1 MKSILY
7 VGATLMIGAS
17 IFGFVDYNKSRNNKE
32 FNNMYAEK
40 ESADPVISPEN
51 KVNGQTGKK
60 EVASKVKKTAV
71 KKQVAENV
79 AEKIIEPDIPVT
91 KDEIMITKEFKIEN
105 TDVTVVPVKEVPS
118 EKIVK
123 KKKRKLNAKLFSRG
137 ALDERYLDEEKLKPE
152 VPKSK
157 KEAGK
162 TEIKEKI

>member
-7 VGATLMIGAS
+7 VGVTLMIGAS

-40 ESADPVISPEN
+40 APADPVISPEN
-51 KVNGQTGKK
+51 KVNGQTEKK
-60 EVASKVKKTAV
+60 EDASKIKKTAV

-79 AEKIIEPDIPVT
+79 TEKIIEPDIPVT
-91 KDEIMITKEFKIEN
+91 EDEIMITKEFKIEN
-105 TDVTVVPVKEVPS
+105 TDVTVVPVKEDPS

-123 KKKRKLNAKLFSRG
+123 KKKRKLNTKLFSRG

>member
-17 IFGFVDYNKSRNNKE
+17 IYGFVDYNKTRNNKE
-32 FNNMYAEK
+32 FNNMYAGIEP
-40 ESADPVISPEN
+40 ADPVLSPEN
-51 KVNGQTGKK
+51 KVNGQPEKK

-71 KKQVAENV
+71 KKQVAEND

-91 KDEIMITKEFKIEN
+91 EEKKMISKELKIEN
-105 TDVTVVPVKEVPS
+105 TDVTVVPVKEDPS

-123 KKKRKLNAKLFSRG
+123 KKKRKLNTKLFSRG

-152 VPKSK
+152 LPKSK
-157 KEAGK
+157 KETRK

>member
-7 VGATLMIGAS
+7 VGATLMISAS
-17 IFGFVDYNKSRNNKE
+17 IYGFVDYNKSRDNKE

-40 ESADPVISPEN
+40 KLVDPDVSPESKEIG
-51 KVNGQTGKK
+51 KVEKK
-60 EVASKVKKTAV
+60 EVASKIKKTAV

-91 KDEIMITKEFKIEN
+91 EDEKMITKEFKIEN
-105 TDVTVVPVKEVPS
+105 TDVTVVPVKEDPS

-123 KKKRKLNAKLFSRG
+123 KKKRKLNTKLFSRG
-137 ALDERYLDEEKLKPE
+137 ALDERYLDVEKLKPE

-157 KEAGK
+157 KEADK